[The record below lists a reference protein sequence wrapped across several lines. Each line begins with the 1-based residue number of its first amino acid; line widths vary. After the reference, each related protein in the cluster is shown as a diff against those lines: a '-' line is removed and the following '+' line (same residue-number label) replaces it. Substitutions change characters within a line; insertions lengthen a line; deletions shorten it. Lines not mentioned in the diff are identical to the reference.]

1 MELVGHQVGA
11 YRILSPLGRGGT
23 AEVYKAFHPALKREV
38 AVKVILKEV
47 SRDHD
52 WVRRFRQEA
61 ELLGRLDHPHILP
74 VYDAGEH
81 DGRPY
86 LVMKYMADGQTLRTQ
101 LSGQP
106 WPLNR
111 TVKVITQVAEALD
124 AAHQAGVVHRDIK
137 PSNILVTSELRCL
150 VFDFGIAKPFRRD
163 DNTTGSGLIVGTP
176 EFMSPEQCKGDR
188 IDHRSDVYSLGV
200 MTYQMLTGHVPFSAE
215 TAVGILM
222 KHLTEPLPIP
232 PRGIA
237 LPPAVNG
244 MLRKSM
250 ARDPRDRFT
259 TAGEFGEALQQSANQ
274 RATVTLNAGEIR
286 RAAVVPTLKLPA
298 WVRKLQRQEVRLSL
312 AGGVVA
318 LMLTVIY
325 ALWPSTAPAV
335 GSASGP
341 PQRATVASGAD
352 SDPGGAPSPSPSP
365 PPPSEADA
373 HSASQPDSG
382 ASQTSVSTSAPVS
395 LGSLQIE
402 SNANAEVLLDGKLVG
417 VAPGLFEAVEPGPRR
432 VAVDAG
438 QGRMQQ
444 RTVIVTPGSTHHLR
458 FDFEEI
464 PVDAARATARPHRDG
479 GDSFSSDSTRARN
492 FDARPPI
499 REWSGWLTDADCG
512 TTGGKQRAL
521 HLRCAERCIR
531 AGQQPMLY
539 SRGKLYRIDGFEH
552 VTLVRGEPLTIRGW
566 LELDTIHVI
575 KPES

>member
-11 YRILSPLGRGGT
+11 YRILSLLGRGGT

-38 AVKVILKEV
+38 AVKVILQEV

-81 DGRPY
+81 EGRPF
-86 LVMKYMADGQTLRTQ
+86 LVMKYMSDGQTLRTL

-111 TVKVITQVAEALD
+111 TVKVVSQVAEALD
-124 AAHQAGVVHRDIK
+124 AAHRAGVVHRDIK

-163 DNTTGSGLIVGTP
+163 ENTTGSGLIVGTP

-250 ARDPRDRFT
+250 ARDARDRFG
-259 TAGEFGEALQQSANQ
+259 TAGEFGEALQQSADQ
-274 RATVTLNAGEIR
+274 RATVTLNANAIR
-286 RAAVVPTLKLPA
+286 RAVTPTLQLPG
-298 WVRKLQRQEVRLSL
+298 WVRKLRRQDVRLGL
-312 AGGVVA
+312 AGGVLAV
-318 LMLTVIY
+318 MLGTLY
-325 ALWPSTAPAV
+325 ALWPSATPAV
-335 GSASGP
+335 NSASITGP
-341 PQRATVASGAD
+341 PQPALVAAESGAD
-352 SDPGGAPSPSPSP
+352 SPDGVPPKEQPAAAPSSAP
-365 PPPSEADA
+365 PEITP
-373 HSASQPDSG
+373 QPDDMS
-382 ASQTSVSTSAPVS
+382 SSIS

-402 SNANAEVLLDGKLVG
+402 SSAAAKVLLDGRPVG
-417 VAPGLFEAVEPGPRR
+417 VAPGMFESVEPGRR
-432 VAVDAG
+432 SVAVDAG
-438 QGRMQQ
+438 GGRIQQ
-444 RTVIVTPGSTHHLR
+444 QTVVVTPGSTHHLR
-458 FDFEEI
+458 FDFDETPLDVTGAIARAHQSDGE
-464 PVDAARATARPHRDG
+464 VVAATAARSRERD
-479 GDSFSSDSTRARN
+479 T
-492 FDARPPI
+492 RPPI
-499 REWSGWLTDADCG
+499 REWTGWLTDADCG
-512 TTGGKQRAL
+512 TTGGKQEAL

-552 VTLVRGEPLTIRGW
+552 VALVRGEPLTVRGW
-566 LELDTIHVI
+566 LELDTIHVS
-575 KPES
+575 KPGG